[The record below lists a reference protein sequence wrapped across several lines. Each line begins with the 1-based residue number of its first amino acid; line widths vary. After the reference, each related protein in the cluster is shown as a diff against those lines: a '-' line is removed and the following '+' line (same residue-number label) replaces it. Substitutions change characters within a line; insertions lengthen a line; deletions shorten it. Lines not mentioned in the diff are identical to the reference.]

1 VSASTGGAY
10 TRAVSSSPPVH
21 QPLVTTADDWRGHVL
36 VLAAITVV
44 TAAAWMVVVPPF
56 EGTDELFFYNRARQ
70 LEAQP
75 ERRENVFY
83 RLTGPVMAI
92 TSPHAGPVTPQYN
105 PAFTFVGNARGEVN
119 RFAHDR
125 AVAPREHVRTLIAI
139 RALVVLLT
147 VPTVLTIYAIA
158 RLSVGS
164 GGVALLAAALSL
176 FIPQFSFISAVMH
189 PEAVTRLF
197 AAVVT
202 LVVIARATGRL
213 PRVAAWILLPLAV
226 AVVPFADRQALFV
239 APFAALGLIASEP
252 TWRGRV
258 TAAAVLVVPAAI
270 AAWIIIYHTE
280 LGTQIGAWTALVWHP
295 LRPFIASDPGRGSVP
310 PTGGYYLFEF
320 LPKMFMG
327 FWGWLGQPSILLP
340 AWVYGVLACAM
351 VLAAIGLLS
360 RLRLPR
366 PATDDERRRLL
377 ARRLLGAGIVLMWV
391 PIVYGPAIMG
401 LNLWYGRWL
410 FPMIGPIAIALIL
423 GIAEFARIA
432 RADSRRTAAALG
444 LAVAV
449 LGVLWILAPGSA
461 LRAGITTNHYGDRDR
476 LVATITDLLIAL
488 GIVAVAIEAAGRLR
502 SPWPRALT
510 RPGAGVAL
518 LGAANAL
525 LLVAFVRPLYAPL
538 SAEEYATLVADS
550 LAANARLRAADVYAS
565 AVKSYP
571 ESRTLR
577 RLADDQPALL
587 LGGTS
592 GGARALLWDRLARGK
607 GLNDRDALLMLAQQA
622 ADSAPDEPW
631 TRAATLD
638 AALADAE
645 QRPDLAEAAALV
657 RLAIAGDSSEAEAG
671 RGAIEAAGGR
681 RFTAPLRRGEVV
693 VEGFTLHPS
702 AGGTQLIVYFRPRV
716 NADNRRLW
724 VHIQRPGTNEYAE
737 VPPALA
743 AATWTPHHLTW
754 AAFNLPPGRFN
765 TAIGMWEG
773 ASIGD
778 GLSIGIIP

>member
-1 VSASTGGAY
+1 
-10 TRAVSSSPPVH
+10 VH
-21 QPLVTTADDWRGHVL
+21 QSLVTAAHDWRGHVL
-36 VLAAITVV
+36 VLAAITVI
-44 TAAAWMVVVPPF
+44 AGAAWMIVVPPF

-83 RLTGPVMAI
+83 RLTLPVMAI
-92 TSPHAGPVTPQYN
+92 TSPGTGPVTPQYN
-105 PAFTFVGNARGEVN
+105 PAFAFVGNGRGEVN

-139 RALVVLLT
+139 RVLVVLLT
-147 VPTVLTIYAIA
+147 VPTVLAIYAMA

-164 GGVALLAAALSL
+164 SSVALLAAALSL
-176 FIPQFSFISAVMH
+176 FVPQFTFISAVMH

-197 AAVVT
+197 AAAVT
-202 LVVIARATGRL
+202 LAVVARATGGL
-213 PRVAAWILLPLAV
+213 PRAAAWVLLPLAV
-226 AVVPFADRQALFV
+226 VVVPFADRQALFV
-239 APFAALGLIASEP
+239 APFAALGLIASET

-270 AAWIIIYHTE
+270 AAWIVINHTE

-295 LRPFIASDPGRGSVP
+295 FRPFIDADPGRGSVP

-340 AWVYGVLACAM
+340 PSVYGAVACAM

-360 RLRLPR
+360 RLRLPP
-366 PATDDERRRLL
+366 PATDEERRRLL
-377 ARRLLGAGIVLMWV
+377 ARRLLAAGIVLMWV

-423 GIAEFARIA
+423 GIAEFARVA
-432 RADSRRTAAALG
+432 RAHSRRTAAALG
-444 LAVAV
+444 LAAAV
-449 LGVLWILAPGSA
+449 LGGLWIAAPGSA
-461 LRAGITTNHYGDRDR
+461 IRDGITTYHYGDRAR
-476 LVATITDLLIAL
+476 LVATIGDLLIAL
-488 GIVAVAIEAAGRLR
+488 GVVAVAIEAASRLR
-502 SPWPRALT
+502 SVWPRALT

-518 LGAANAL
+518 LAAANAL

-550 LAANARLRAADVYAS
+550 LAANNRLRAADLYAS

-587 LGGTS
+587 LGGTA
-592 GGARALLWDRLARGK
+592 GARALLWDRLARGR

-622 ADSAPDEPW
+622 AESAPDEPW

-645 QRPDLAEAAALV
+645 RRPDLAEAAALV
-657 RLAIAGDSSEAEAG
+657 RLAIAGDPSDAEAS
-671 RGAIEAAGGR
+671 RAPIAAAGGR
-681 RFTAPLRRGEVV
+681 RFTAPLRRGDIV

-702 AGGTQLIVYFRPRV
+702 SAGTQLIVYFRPRV

-724 VHIQRPGTNEYAE
+724 VHIQRPGTSEYDEIPA
-737 VPPALA
+737 ALA
-743 AATWTPHHLTW
+743 PATWKPHHLAW